1 MSVASLSNAYVV
13 AARRSAIGRIGGLH
27 KNRRIEDLAVPVLQA
42 ALADCGLEAERVDE
56 IIIGNASHG
65 SNPGRLIALAAGLPE
80 TVSAQTID
88 RQCASG
94 LDAILSG
101 MRLVGLG
108 EADVVVAGGV
118 EALSTAPWR
127 VAKPRNLYQLPRFVA
142 AEPVATYAD
151 DEPQLFEASEALA
164 SRLGI
169 GRDQQDMIALKS
181 YLKAAEARKDNR
193 FVGEIVPIR
202 SEVEEARDQSA
213 HEPSIEELTDLPT
226 FLAPDG
232 TMTTGNT
239 STMHDGAAFAVI
251 VNETIY
257 EELGRPGA
265 LRLVASATRGVSPI
279 EEANAP
285 VAAMQSLYGKLN
297 GFARE
302 DVKVVE
308 ISESSAAQVI
318 ALRDGLGLDE
328 DIINPDG
335 GAVARGHPFAA
346 SGAVLVARL
355 FTRMA
360 RNGKSEGERPRYGV
374 ATQGAIGGLGLA
386 ALFESV

>member
-1 MSVASLSNAYVV
+1 MSNAYLV

-27 KNRRIEDLAVPVLQA
+27 RNRRIDDLAVPVLQA
-42 ALADCGLEAERVDE
+42 ALADCGVDPARVDE
-56 IIIGNASHG
+56 IIIGNASQG
-65 SNPGRLIALAAGLPE
+65 GNPSRLIALAAGLPE
-80 TVSAQTID
+80 SVSAQTID

-94 LDAILSG
+94 LDAILSAI
-101 MRLVGLG
+101 RLVGLG
-108 EADVVVAGGV
+108 EADVVVAGGA

-142 AEPVATYAD
+142 TDPVATLSEE
-151 DEPQLFEASEALA
+151 EPQQFEASEALA

-169 GRDQQDMIALKS
+169 DRDQQDMFALKT
-181 YLKAAEARKDNR
+181 YLKAAQAREGSK

-202 SEVEEARDQSA
+202 GEVDEARDQNVF
-213 HEPSIEELTDLPT
+213 EPSLEELTDLPT
-226 FLAPDG
+226 FLAPKG
-232 TMTTGNT
+232 TMTSGNT
-239 STMHDGAAFAVI
+239 STMHDGAAIAVI
-251 VNETIY
+251 VSEKIY
-257 EELGRPGA
+257 DEIGRPNA
-265 LRLVASATRGVSPI
+265 LRLVASASRGVSPS
-279 EEANAP
+279 EEASAP
-285 VAAMQSLYGKLN
+285 IAAMQSLYGKLN

-335 GAVARGHPFAA
+335 GAIARGHPFAA
-346 SGAVLVARL
+346 SGAVLVTRL

-360 RNGKSEGERPRYGV
+360 RHDDGERPRYGV